1 MRTSARNALRGVIT
15 EIKPGPVSA
24 EVCLR
29 IAGGQ
34 EIVAVITHESVQA
47 LGLTKGREAT
57 ALIKSSFVI
66 LAPGATPLKTTAR
79 NCLVGTVAAHR
90 TGAVNDEVVLDVGQ
104 GQTITATITRGS
116 GEALGLGVG
125 QPAQALIKAPHVILA
140 VD

>member
-1 MRTSARNALRGVIT
+1 MRTSARNELRGVIT
-15 EIKPGPVSA
+15 EIKQGPVSA
-24 EVCLR
+24 EVRLS
-29 IAGGQ
+29 IPGGQ

-47 LGLTKGREAT
+47 LGLTEGREAT

-66 LAPGATPLKTTAR
+66 LAPGATPLKTSAR
-79 NCLVGTVAAHR
+79 NCLAGTVAAHE
-90 TGAVNDEVVLDVGQ
+90 TGEVNDEVVLDVGQ

>member
-1 MRTSARNALRGVIT
+1 MRTSARNELRGVIS
-15 EIKPGPVSA
+15 EIREGPVSA
-24 EVCLR
+24 EVSLR

-47 LGLTKGREAT
+47 LGLAKGREAT

-66 LAPGATPLKTTAR
+66 LAPGATPLKTSAR
-79 NCLVGTVAAHR
+79 NCLVGTVVAHQ
-90 TGAVNDEVVLDVGQ
+90 TGTVNDEVTLDVGR

-116 GEALGLGVG
+116 GETLGLAVG
-125 QPAQALIKAPHVILA
+125 APAQALIKAPHVILA

>member
-1 MRTSARNALRGVIT
+1 MRTSARNELRGVIT
-15 EIKPGPVSA
+15 EIKHGPVSA
-24 EVCLR
+24 EVDLR

-34 EIVAVITHESVQA
+34 QIVAVITHESVEA
-47 LGLTKGREAT
+47 LGLAEGREVT

-79 NCLVGTVAAHR
+79 NCLVGTVSAHE

-104 GQTITATITRGS
+104 GQTITATITHGS
-116 GEALGLGVG
+116 GEALGLVAG

>member
-1 MRTSARNALRGVIT
+1 MRTSARNELRGVIS
-15 EIKPGPVSA
+15 EIREGPVSA
-24 EVCLR
+24 EVSLR

-47 LGLTKGREAT
+47 LDLAEGREAT

-66 LAPGATPLKTTAR
+66 LAPGATPLKTSAR
-79 NCLVGTVAAHR
+79 NCLGGTVVAHE
-90 TGAVNDEVVLDVGQ
+90 TGTVNDEVVLDVGQ

-116 GEALGLGVG
+116 GRALGLAVG